1 MITKSVVKVRLFLSA
16 ATIWLASLLLVP
28 QAQAIAFSSCGGE
41 PFAFENAEVNVVILP
56 YFQSGASPRQLDG
69 LGSQLALLIKLET
82 LYRAMTYDQ
91 WGIVLLT
98 GPKKDCDP
106 EKIANELLLTKHIHP
121 GGRLIMVWGN
131 LYQQDEDVYVQTFA
145 KFYRNPLSGET
156 TTPPEIGIQLAGKTF
171 QGRVNGQEFAFPPEQ
186 LPIFVMNAVADNFK
200 KAVYLYD
207 APQLSSS
214 KTPIP
219 LNQFRKC
226 DDCRGALAFTVEGRD
241 GDWVHVKAQGGRD
254 GYLVAR
260 LEEGV
265 SLNQRMPE
273 VSFLQGL
280 MGFLRYSV
288 QGQDADRSRWSA
300 GMKVAEQALMEYAQR
315 DEAAQEPETKAAA
328 LQLSGMLEFAHTGK
342 DPSEQ
347 FDTAYQLAP
356 YSSDSRNLAAVFRL
370 YRNYNSPARNLRP
383 RDLANDFVAAVAL
396 DPKNALVLA
405 NLQSLYE
412 LLASPETEAKINP
425 DFAIKPSEL
434 QASIEK
440 VKAIRHKVTEESTPV
455 Q

>member
-1 MITKSVVKVRLFLSA
+1 MNNSVITIRLLLSA
-16 ATIWLASLLLVP
+16 SAFWLASLLVVP
-28 QAQAIAFSSCGGE
+28 QARAVAISSCGGE

-82 LYRAMTYDQ
+82 LYRAMTYDR

-106 EKIANELLLTKHIHP
+106 EKIANDLILMKRIHP
-121 GGRLIMVWGN
+121 GGRLIVVWGK

-145 KFYRNPLSGET
+145 KFFRTPLSGET
-156 TTPPEIGIQLAGKTF
+156 VTPPEIGIEIAGKRF
-171 QGRVNGQEFAFPPEQ
+171 QGRIDGQEFSFPPEQ
-186 LPIFVMNAVADNFK
+186 LPISVMNAVADNFK
-200 KAVYLYD
+200 KAVFLYD
-207 APQLSSS
+207 APRLISS

-219 LNQFRKC
+219 LEEFRKC

-241 GDWVHVKAQGGRD
+241 GDWIHVKTKTGQD
-254 GYLVAR
+254 GYLFAH

-265 SLNQRMPE
+265 SLNQSLPE

-280 MGFLRYSV
+280 MGFLRYAAQPPGTGS
-288 QGQDADRSRWSA
+288 SRTSA
-300 GMKVAEQALMEYAQR
+300 AMGIAEQALLEYARR
-315 DEAAQEPETKAAA
+315 DQAALEPETKAAA
-328 LQLSGMLEFAHTGK
+328 LQLSGILEFAQTRK
-342 DPSEQ
+342 DSSEL

-370 YRNYNSPARNLRP
+370 YRDYNSHTGNLRP

-396 DPKNALVLA
+396 DPGNALALA
-405 NLQSLYE
+405 NLQNLYE
-412 LLASPETEAKINP
+412 LLASPETLAKSNP
-425 DFAIKPSEL
+425 DFAIKVSEL
-434 QASIEK
+434 QASIQK
-440 VKAIRHKVTEESTPV
+440 VKVIRGNLAERRTLI